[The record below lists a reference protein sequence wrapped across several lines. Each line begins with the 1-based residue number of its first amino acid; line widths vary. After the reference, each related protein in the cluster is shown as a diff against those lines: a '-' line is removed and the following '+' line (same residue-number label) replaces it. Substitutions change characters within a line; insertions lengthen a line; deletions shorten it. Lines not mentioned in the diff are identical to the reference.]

1 MAVALSRPRLSAPAP
16 GLPAA
21 AILHAALLAWL
32 ASAAIQQFDA
42 APIAE
47 QSVEVE
53 LRTQD
58 EFEAATRPKLPP
70 PPPVAAPTSL
80 TPALPEAAPKPA
92 ESAPSQQ
99 PAEPAQPSAPVE
111 ADGMV
116 HPPRMLSQKLLADP
130 RSRETA
136 ALLQRLAFDER
147 VEQLCGLEAMGQIH
161 DWRRSLEPDRVAAYA
176 LAGTKRAGR
185 VLTAEG
191 AAFRSRRRWY
201 GLRFA
206 CTLSPDLKRVT
217 AFAFHVGEPIPQDR
231 WEALGLPA
239 VH

>member
-1 MAVALSRPRLSAPAP
+1 MPSAPRSRAATLAP

-21 AILHAALLAWL
+21 AILHAALIAWL
-32 ASAAIQQFDA
+32 ASVAIQQFDI

-53 LRTQD
+53 LQTSEQ
-58 EFEAATRPKLPP
+58 FEALTRPP
-70 PPPVAAPTSL
+70 PPAPAPVPTAPVPDIAPPLVTPPAPATPAAPAPSPPAPVA
-80 TPALPEAAPKPA
+80 
-92 ESAPSQQ
+92 
-99 PAEPAQPSAPVE
+99 

-116 HPPRMLSQKLLADP
+116 HPPRMLSQRVLADP
-130 RSRETA
+130 RSRD
-136 ALLQRLAFDER
+136 ALAMLPRLAPDER

-161 DWRRSLEPDRVAAYA
+161 DWQRSFEPDRVTAYA
-176 LAGTKRAGR
+176 LAGTKLSGQ
-185 VLTAEG
+185 VLMAEG
-191 AAFRSRRRWY
+191 AAFRSRQHWY

-217 AFAFHVGEPIPQDR
+217 AFAFHVGDPIPRDR

>member
-1 MAVALSRPRLSAPAP
+1 MPSASRSQAATLAP

-21 AILHAALLAWL
+21 TILHAALIAWL
-32 ASAAIQQFDA
+32 ASVAIQQFDI

-53 LRTQD
+53 LQTSEQ
-58 EFEAATRPKLPP
+58 FEALTRPQPP
-70 PPPVAAPTSL
+70 APAPVPTAPVPDIAPPLAAPPAPATPAAPAPSPPAPVA
-80 TPALPEAAPKPA
+80 
-92 ESAPSQQ
+92 
-99 PAEPAQPSAPVE
+99 

-116 HPPRMLSQKLLADP
+116 HPPRMLSQRVLADP
-130 RSRETA
+130 RSRD
-136 ALLQRLAFDER
+136 ALAMLPRLAPDER

-161 DWRRSLEPDRVAAYA
+161 DWQRSFEPDRVTAYA
-176 LAGTKRAGR
+176 LAGTKLSGQ
-185 VLTAEG
+185 VLMAEG
-191 AAFRSRRRWY
+191 AAFRSRQRWY

-217 AFAFHVGEPIPQDR
+217 AFAFHVGDPIPRDR